1 MNRILLLIIAA
12 LVTAPLAALASAPGQ
27 APRASEKQVPA
38 RQGKLVFVSTTGL
51 EDLGTLSS
59 SFRHAKA
66 AKESGYLSDVVWLSY
81 GRAVVAL
88 DPTVKAVP
96 ETLRKEAEEARAA
109 GVRLVAC
116 GSALAKFGIDPA
128 KLQPRAEVVENGVT
142 ELSRLVAEGYQVIR
156 Y

>member
-1 MNRILLLIIAA
+1 MNRNLLLVLAA
-12 LVTAPLAALASAPGQ
+12 LVIIPLAAIAAAPSQSPGKK
-27 APRASEKQVPA
+27 APAH
-38 RQGKLVFVSTTGL
+38 QGKLVFVSTTGL
-51 EDLGTLSS
+51 EDIGTLSS
-59 SFRHAKA
+59 SFRHAKT

-96 ETLRKEAEEARAA
+96 QAVREEAQAAKAA

-116 GSALAKFGIDPA
+116 GNALAKFGIDPK
-128 KLQPRAEVVENGVT
+128 KLQPEAEVVDNGVA

>member
-1 MNRILLLIIAA
+1 MNRNLLLVLAA
-12 LVTAPLAALASAPGQ
+12 LVIAPLAAIAAAPSRAPQ
-27 APRASEKQVPA
+27 ATETQVPA

-51 EDLGTLSS
+51 EDIGTLSS
-59 SFRHAKA
+59 SFRHAQA

-96 ETLRKEAEEARAA
+96 EGVRKAAQAAKAA

-116 GSALAKFGIDPA
+116 GHALQKFDIDPK
-128 KLQPRAEVVENGVT
+128 KLQPEAGVVDNGVA
-142 ELSRLVAEGYQVIR
+142 ELSRLVAEGYQVVR

>member
-1 MNRILLLIIAA
+1 MHRSTLTLLAVLLL
-12 LVTAPLAALASAPGQ
+12 APFATLAAAP
-27 APRASEKQVPA
+27 AAKQPPPA

-51 EDLGTLSS
+51 EDLGTLTSS
-59 SFRHAKA
+59 LRHART
-66 AKESGYLSDVVWLSY
+66 AKESGHLSDVVWLSY
-81 GRAVVAL
+81 GRSIVAL

-96 ETLRKEAEEARAA
+96 DEVRKLAREAQTA

-116 GSALAKFGIDPA
+116 GNALQKYGIDPKA
-128 KLQPRAEVVENGVT
+128 LQPQAEVVPNGIV

>member
-1 MNRILLLIIAA
+1 MNRFPLLLITA
-12 LVTAPLAALASAPGQ
+12 LFISPLAALAAEPSPVPQ
-27 APRASEKQVPA
+27 AAAQKTPA

-51 EDLGTLSS
+51 EDIGTLSS
-59 SFRHAKA
+59 SFRHAKT

-88 DPTVKAVP
+88 DPAVKAVP
-96 ETLRKEAEEARAA
+96 EGVRKEAQAAKAA

-116 GSALAKFGIDPA
+116 GNALEKFGIDPK
-128 KLQPRAEVVENGVT
+128 KLQPQAEVVDNGVA

>member
-1 MNRILLLIIAA
+1 MNRNLLLVLAA
-12 LVTAPLAALASAPGQ
+12 LVIVPLAAIAAGPSQ
-27 APRASEKQVPA
+27 ATEKKTPA
-38 RQGKLVFVSTTGL
+38 RQGKLVFVATTGL
-51 EDLGTLSS
+51 EDIGTLSS
-59 SFRHAKA
+59 SFRHAKTA
-66 AKESGYLSDVVWLSY
+66 RESGYLSDVVWLTY

-96 ETLRKEAEEARAA
+96 EGVRKEAQAAKVA

-116 GSALAKFGIDPA
+116 GTALAKFDIDPK
-128 KLQPRAEVVENGVT
+128 KLQPEAEVVDNGVA

>member
-1 MNRILLLIIAA
+1 MNRKLLLVLAA
-12 LVTAPLAALASAPGQ
+12 LVIVPLAAIAAAPSQ
-27 APRASEKQVPA
+27 ATEKKTPA
-38 RQGKLVFVSTTGL
+38 RQGKLVFVATTGL
-51 EDLGTLSS
+51 EDIGTLSS
-59 SFRHAKA
+59 SFRHAKTA
-66 AKESGYLSDVVWLSY
+66 RESGYLSDVVWLTY

-96 ETLRKEAEEARAA
+96 EGVRKEAQAAKDA

-116 GSALAKFGIDPA
+116 GNALAKFDIDPK
-128 KLQPRAEVVENGVT
+128 KLQPEAEVVDNGVA